1 MRFLRATLPRAPSAP
16 LVVGSLVAAA
26 YALLTLEWFWFRNAV
41 PVAVGGVLGL
51 GAACYYALRPQ
62 TLVAH
67 QGREGAT
74 APRRSGWGRPAA
86 LGCLTGGLF
95 LAIGWSVLSTR
106 QPAED
111 AYILFRYAEHLAEGH
126 GIVFNVGGPRAE
138 GATDFLWL
146 LLVSGLT
153 AAGLDVA
160 IAALALNSLGA
171 GLTGGLLAHVVLAAP
186 GLPPAA
192 RAGGL
197 LGVPLLVVLFHGA
210 AAAYVGFSTML
221 YASLIA
227 LLYWIATTQR
237 GPGVCWL
244 PILGVIVGL
253 LRPDGVVVGAA
264 FALLGVWW
272 VDPAWRRRYVQG
284 LLLSGLVGLAYFV
297 WRYAYFGLW
306 LPLPLLVK
314 SRAVLVEAW
323 DLEANGIL
331 SGLIAHLPGLEDQL
345 SWLTSRVSP
354 LPPLALITGLA
365 LFLHRVQGS
374 YVRRV
379 IVALLPLGC
388 LGVALCFG
396 EQSQNVFF
404 RFQAP
409 VSLVL
414 VFALVQLGVLG
425 IWYAPWTYQRLTLLA
440 VVLPVAVLPLSRGL
454 SLATVPPDGD
464 YMDTFAPMFGASVAG
479 DAVLALTQ
487 AGRLPYWYEGRVV
500 DLIGLNTPDTA
511 TVPPSLAYLEAVAPD
526 LVMFSIRGRLELPV
540 PRGGPFTRTVSAAE
554 LAAAVAP
561 RLRRVLARGLANYA
575 DSQLSSGDTA
585 TILATRYLINS
596 GAYDIVAVDPDQGG
610 QYQHVY
616 GFRKGWLETRS
627 TITMLEAAGRND
639 RDRSY
644 LAIRRRSV
652 PRGRRPAR

>member
-1 MRFLRATLPRAPSAP
+1 M
-16 LVVGSLVAAA
+16 
-26 YALLTLEWFWFRNAV
+26 
-41 PVAVGGVLGL
+41 
-51 GAACYYALRPQ
+51 
-62 TLVAH
+62 
-67 QGREGAT
+67 
-74 APRRSGWGRPAA
+74 
-86 LGCLTGGLF
+86 
-95 LAIGWSVLSTR
+95 
-106 QPAED
+106 
-111 AYILFRYAEHLAEGH
+111 
-126 GIVFNVGGPRAE
+126 
-138 GATDFLWL
+138 
-146 LLVSGLT
+146 
-153 AAGLDVA
+153 
-160 IAALALNSLGA
+160 
-171 GLTGGLLAHVVLAAP
+171 
-186 GLPPAA
+186 
-192 RAGGL
+192 
-197 LGVPLLVVLFHGA
+197 
-210 AAAYVGFSTML
+210 
-221 YASLIA
+221 
-227 LLYWIATTQR
+227 
-237 GPGVCWL
+237 
-244 PILGVIVGL
+244 
-253 LRPDGVVVGAA
+253 
-264 FALLGVWW
+264 
-272 VDPAWRRRYVQG
+272 
-284 LLLSGLVGLAYFV
+284 
-297 WRYAYFGLW
+297 
-306 LPLPLLVK
+306 
-314 SRAVLVEAW
+314 
-323 DLEANGIL
+323 
-331 SGLIAHLPGLEDQL
+331 
-345 SWLTSRVSP
+345 
-354 LPPLALITGLA
+354 
-365 LFLHRVQGS
+365 
-374 YVRRV
+374 
-379 IVALLPLGC
+379 
-388 LGVALCFG
+388 ALCFG

-487 AGRLPYWYEGRVV
+487 AGRLPYWYEGRAV

-596 GAYDIVAVDPDQGG
+596 GAYDIVAVDPDRGG